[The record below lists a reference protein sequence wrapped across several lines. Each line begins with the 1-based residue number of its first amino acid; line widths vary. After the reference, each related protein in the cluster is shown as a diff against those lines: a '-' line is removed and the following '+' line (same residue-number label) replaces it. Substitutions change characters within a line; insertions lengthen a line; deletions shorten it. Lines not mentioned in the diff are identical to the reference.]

1 MQSIYTLLAAL
12 SENKTKLQ
20 DCLARRK
27 SLSVSSHQGINYLAT
42 TKSRVIAINFEHPD
56 KKQEVKG
63 KRTAT
68 LPKRVGRPLKLV
80 QSARPKIAN
89 LLKYTGNGGNDKQS
103 KSYHNFISW
112 FSRVKL

>member
-1 MQSIYTLLAAL
+1 MAAL

-42 TKSRVIAINFEHPD
+42 TKSRVMAINFEHPD

-89 LLKYTGNGGNDKQS
+89 CSNTQEPEEMTNKANPTTTSSAGS
-103 KSYHNFISW
+103 
-112 FSRVKL
+112 VE

>member
-1 MQSIYTLLAAL
+1 MQSIFTLLAAL

-27 SLSVSSHQGINYLAT
+27 SLSVSAHQGINYQAT
-42 TKSRVIAINFEHPD
+42 IKSRVKAINFEHPD

-68 LPKRVGRPLKLV
+68 LHKRVG
-80 QSARPKIAN
+80 PK
-89 LLKYTGNGGNDKQS
+89 
-103 KSYHNFISW
+103 FCP
-112 FSRVKL
+112 

>member
-1 MQSIYTLLAAL
+1 MQSIFTLLAAL

-27 SLSVSSHQGINYLAT
+27 SLSVSAHQGINYQAT
-42 TKSRVIAINFEHPD
+42 IKSRVKAINFEHPD

-80 QSARPKIAN
+80 QSDRPKIAN
-89 LLKYTGNGGNDKQS
+89 CSNTQETEEMTNKANPTTTSSAGS
-103 KSYHNFISW
+103 
-112 FSRVKL
+112 VE

>member
-89 LLKYTGNGGNDKQS
+89 CSNTQETEMTNKANPTTTSSAGS
-103 KSYHNFISW
+103 
-112 FSRVKL
+112 VE

>member
-20 DCLARRK
+20 DCLPCRK
-27 SLSVSSHQGINYLAT
+27 SLLVSSHQGINYLAT
-42 TKSRVIAINFEHPD
+42 TKSREIAINFEHPD

-68 LPKRVGRPLKLV
+68 LFKRVGRPLKLV
-80 QSARPKIAN
+80 QSARPKIDNCSNAQETEEMTNKAN
-89 LLKYTGNGGNDKQS
+89 HTTTSSAGS
-103 KSYHNFISW
+103 
-112 FSRVKL
+112 VE

>member
-1 MQSIYTLLAAL
+1 MAAL

-89 LLKYTGNGGNDKQS
+89 CSNTPETEEMTNKANPTTTSSAGS
-103 KSYHNFISW
+103 
-112 FSRVKL
+112 VE

>member
-27 SLSVSSHQGINYLAT
+27 SLSVSSHQRINYLAT

-68 LPKRVGRPLKLV
+68 LPKRVGRPLNLV
-80 QSARPKIAN
+80 QSTRPKIASCSN
-89 LLKYTGNGGNDKQS
+89 TPETEEMTNKANPTTTSSAGS
-103 KSYHNFISW
+103 
-112 FSRVKL
+112 VE